1 MGAPDTELQGDLS
14 SHSTHEGTDTTSSTR
29 NTTPWDT
36 IQTQITRGGPPNRAT
51 DINFT
56 QINLNKQKAATGD
69 LALFIKNKEKPFVLV
84 QEPHVNGKNVI
95 TRLTRDTKII
105 ASRNTDSR
113 PRACIYY
120 HKAMTKQLWIKDSLT
135 TTDCAVAQTHVDGKN
150 TILASC
156 YMDRNDALC
165 PPKAFRDIVDHAKT
179 HNLALVVGSDVNA
192 LNTVWNSRICDKVGS
207 SKVTDY

>member
-1 MGAPDTELQGDLS
+1 MKGLVPPAVPETILPGI
-14 SHSTHEGTDTTSSTR
+14 H
-29 NTTPWDT
+29 
-36 IQTQITRGGPPNRAT
+36 IQTQINRGGPPNRAT
-51 DINFT
+51 EDTDNVSNRRQFNINFT

-120 HKAMTKQLWIKDSLT
+120 HKAMAKQLWIKDSLT
-135 TTDCAVAQTHVDGKN
+135 TTDCAVAQTLVDGKKHDPGFM
-150 TILASC
+150 L
-156 YMDRNDALC
+156 
-165 PPKAFRDIVDHAKT
+165 H
-179 HNLALVVGSDVNA
+179 G
-192 LNTVWNSRICDKVGS
+192 
-207 SKVTDY
+207 